1 MKKVFKLQDLDC
13 ANCAAKMERGISEI
27 DGVNEASVN
36 FMSQK
41 MIIDAE
47 ESSFDKIMKQV
58 KKIIKKVEPGC
69 AIVE

>member
-13 ANCAAKMERGISEI
+13 ANCAAKMERGINEI
-27 DGVNEASVN
+27 DGINEATVN

-47 ESSFDKIMKQV
+47 EGAFEQIMKQV
-58 KKIIKKVEPGC
+58 KKVMKKVEPDC
-69 AIVE
+69 VIVE

>member
-13 ANCAAKMERGISEI
+13 ANCAAKMERGINEI

>member
-13 ANCAAKMERGISEI
+13 ANCAAKMEQGINNI
-27 DGVNEASVN
+27 DGVSSASVN

-41 MIIDAE
+41 LIIDAE

-58 KKIIKKVEPGC
+58 KKVMRKVEPGC
-69 AIVE
+69 MILE